1 MVLAL
6 RLGWLSITRHLT
18 RRLAVLAV
26 RSGLLPLVVTMRTYS
41 QCQPILRRMWQLLEA
56 SRYGA
61 MMVQM
66 NRVGTQAATS
76 GSSSSAGK

>member
-1 MVLAL
+1 
-6 RLGWLSITRHLT
+6 
-18 RRLAVLAV
+18 
-26 RSGLLPLVVTMRTYS
+26 
-41 QCQPILRRMWQLLEA
+41 MWQLLEA